1 MTFLLGGF
9 LNAANKVP
17 SMEPKAF
24 LHKKKGLQCG
34 KKIFPE
40 KKFNKKLMDVGSE
53 SNNRCKYLQIRRKN
67 MNIIKGGISIF
78 SLRSAVVIMTACSKL
93 M

>member
-24 LHKKKGLQCG
+24 LHKKKAFSVGR
-34 KKIFPE
+34 KIFQK

-53 SNNRCKYLQIRRKN
+53 SNNRCKYLQICRKN

-78 SLRSAVVIMTACSKL
+78 PLRSEVVIMTACPKL